1 VSLASAAAP
10 RLGWP
15 TKMLYGVGAL
25 ATSTKMQL
33 MGLVLFFYNQLVGLN
48 PGAVSLALFL
58 ALFVDAFWDPIVG
71 QMSDNTRTRWGR
83 RHPYM
88 YAAALPA
95 SLAFAA
101 IFIPPLG
108 ASNAVL
114 FVYLLVAVVTSRMF
128 DSLVEIPSNAL
139 APELTRN
146 YDERTSLGAW
156 RFFFLSAVGRAISQV
171 LAFYVFL
178 RGTKTQRFGQFNL
191 AGYEPLALTIAAI
204 CLVAILVSALA
215 TQRFAPF
222 MHQPARRQPSFGVM
236 AREFAVAVTHRNFV
250 ALAFSGFVFGIAI
263 GISQG
268 LLTYFNTYFWELPS
282 AALGQLGLWLI
293 PGGLAGVVI
302 APFAARR
309 LGKKPAC
316 LITFFAGIFS
326 TTVPI
331 SLRLLGV
338 MPPNASPWVLRI
350 LILDQVA
357 IGLLSS
363 IGFVIV
369 TSMLADVVEEVQVK
383 TGRRAEG
390 VLFAADS
397 LLRKFS
403 ASFAVALP
411 GLLLNVVK
419 FPRHA
424 TPGHVPPGVLTHLA
438 QIYLP
443 LITVLYLCST
453 SLLML
458 YRGDR
463 RRHEANLEK
472 IAQAAALAETTDQ
485 DLTPHPAPETLG
497 GA

>member
-1 VSLASAAAP
+1 
-10 RLGWP
+10 
-15 TKMLYGVGAL
+15 MLYGVGAL

-33 MGLVLFFYNQLVGLN
+33 TGGLALFFYNQLVGLN

-58 ALFVDAFWDPIVG
+58 ALLVDALWDPVVG

-108 ASNAVL
+108 APNAVL
-114 FVYLLVAVVTSRMF
+114 FIYLLVAVVASRMF
-128 DSLVEIPSNAL
+128 DSLVEIPSAAL
-139 APELTRN
+139 MPELTRN
-146 YDERTSLGAW
+146 YDERTSLGSW
-156 RFFFLSAVGRAISQV
+156 RFFFLSAAGRTITQV
-171 LAFYVFL
+171 LAFGVFL
-178 RGTKTQRFGQFNL
+178 RGTKKTHGFGQLNL
-191 AGYEPLALTIAAI
+191 AGYEPLALTIGAI
-204 CLVAILVSALA
+204 CLVSILISALA
-215 TQRFAPF
+215 TQRFVPF
-222 MHQPARRQPSFGVM
+222 MHQPTRRQPSFREM
-236 AREFAVAVTHRNFV
+236 ARELAVAVTHRNFV
-250 ALAFSGFVFGIAI
+250 ALACSGFVFGIAI

-282 AALGQLGLWLI
+282 SALLQLGLWLI
-293 PGGLAGVVI
+293 PGSLIGVVI

-316 LITFFAGIFS
+316 LITFFAGILS

-331 SLRLLGV
+331 GLRLLGV

-350 LILDQVA
+350 LIVDQVA
-357 IGLLSS
+357 TGLLSS

-397 LLRKFS
+397 LLRKIS
-403 ASFAVALP
+403 TSFAVALP

-419 FPRHA
+419 FPRRA
-424 TPGHVPPGVLTHLA
+424 TPGHVDPGVLTHLA

-453 SLLML
+453 SLLMI

-472 IAQAAALAETTDQ
+472 IAQAAALSETTDQ
-485 DLTPHPAPETLG
+485 ELTPHPAPETLA